1 MASVA
6 AAAPSA
12 GATAAALDLHRSL
25 ARDCNLLCDQSNRLG
40 RKAAAKKIAEV
51 LGPVIARTKPKVA
64 AAAAPKPKLI
74 FSAKAA
80 AAAAAA
86 AVPAP
91 EPVATSP
98 AASNAAPAPLTAEQ
112 IEAIALLDS
121 LLHLPGASGS
131 QTLLSL
137 LIARI
142 SDEMENVRAQ
152 VLQLSLD
159 LVGAIGSHASQSLL
173 PEFLPVIYARL
184 SPSAA
189 SISAAASFAAT
200 SMPSSSIGAALASS
214 AHAVSIQ
221 SGIAIPSSTGLT
233 LGVGGSGLSGGGAGT
248 GVHLEPSEE
257 LRLKLLQL
265 LLKLVECEKAKHFA
279 RLAAASSSATQ
290 SPSSSDSASSSP
302 PLQIVYGSL
311 DKLVAIVL
319 KTVNDPF
326 PDLKK
331 ASCDLVTLLAELLAL
346 NPQGITHQARN
357 DAANALQKALLPNLK
372 HQHSQVR
379 LQSLS
384 AFGSVVRQMGGESLS
399 SATIDALPVLSSLLG
414 DRTPKVREVFIVEL
428 SGWLISLPRLLPS
441 AQTKFLGLLLNL
453 TADEVPEIAR
463 AAVNAIN
470 TAAAKLEEW
479 RTKEEAMGDDPA
491 AASGAAA
498 DSTFLTSVK
507 DSPSSTAVA
516 MSVDS
521 TSSDADWLPASLAA
535 PFTSRPPAA
544 ARAFVRQHSQD
555 LLPPILQ
562 ELSDWTL
569 AKRVVAAGSLKA
581 LLVYLE
587 DGVIPSLIPLLQ
599 SLLKSIRDESS
610 AVHGSLSGCAELLG
624 FFLRDPSVY
633 LEWILPE
640 LERNAESTYR
650 NSLLMVLLNLIK
662 GMPILIQAGATTSA
676 AAAATAT
683 TVATADK
690 EALAANEAK
699 IARIFPLLLNT
710 LSSPDLCC
718 SDDAPLRLQLHRIL
732 VCVLSRIPRQCGSRL
747 FADKIFHMI
756 VQLDTKSVPAVGS
769 AAAVAAAGSAVSEEE
784 KQVMAALELLAR
796 CELQTGELQLPASSA
811 SPPTSAQLLQA
822 VYTAHFPR
830 ELSLLLGPDVVASP
844 STAADSLPATWG
856 QGASK
861 DAAVNFVALTFF
873 QLLDRA
879 AGIST
884 MGLAAAA
891 PAPSAAASSSSS
903 SSAAATAAPASSSSP
918 VSLLLES
925 SLPTL
930 LPVLIHS
937 ARPSNDHAIRSLVL
951 NFVYKLALL
960 HGGAILRASDPS
972 LRAALITEVLVPQT
986 VWKSGKVAAA
996 LRFHALT
1003 VLHALFSQGLVTAP
1017 IVMQTAAKLLP
1028 VLHANLDDDEAKM
1041 RMLVLLLLQSLMLL
1055 VPAGSIRVGDD
1066 SLTEL
1071 HRDLLK
1077 RLDDSHDDIRLEV
1090 VATFTLLFHRVFPPA
1105 EEYDKTQSYFRYIL
1119 QTFYIHLDDSNPR
1132 IIGACFEFLKSS
1144 IDYDRKVFI
1153 NETEAAKKKQ
1163 TTGQYCDQLL
1173 AMAREKQ

>member
-1 MASVA
+1 MDPP
-6 AAAPSA
+6 AAPAASA
-12 GATAAALDLHRSL
+12 ASFVVSPAALDLHRSL
-25 ARDCNLLCDQSNRLG
+25 ARDCNMLADLSNRLG
-40 RKAAAKKIAEV
+40 RKAAARKIADA
-51 LGPVIARTKPKVA
+51 LAPAIARTKPKVA
-64 AAAAPKPKLI
+64 TSATTKPKLI
-74 FSAKAA
+74 FSAKAMA
-80 AAAAAA
+80 AADAA
-86 AVPAP
+86 PTP
-91 EPVATSP
+91 EPVVATPATSTV
-98 AASNAAPAPLTAEQ
+98 PAPLTAEQ
-112 IEAIALLDS
+112 QEAIALLDS
-121 LLHLPGASGS
+121 LLHLPCASGS

-137 LIARI
+137 LVARI
-142 SDEMENVRAQ
+142 SDEMENVRAT
-152 VLQLSLD
+152 VLQLALD
-159 LVGAIGSHASQSLL
+159 IVDAIGRTTSQSLL

-184 SPSAA
+184 NPSAA
-189 SISAAASFAAT
+189 SISAAASFAAS
-200 SMPSSSIGAALASS
+200 SMPSSSSLAPAPLS
-214 AHAVSIQ
+214 AVSMHG
-221 SGIAIPSSTGLT
+221 GIAIPSSTGLT
-233 LGVGGSGLSGGGAGT
+233 IGVGGSGLSSGGAGT

-265 LLKLVECEKAKHFA
+265 LLKLVECEKAKYFA
-279 RLAAASSSATQ
+279 RIAAASASTSS
-290 SPSSSDSASSSP
+290 SSSDPASSSP
-302 PLQIVYGSL
+302 PLQLVYGSL

-319 KTVNDPF
+319 KTMTDPF

-331 ASCDLVTLLAELLAL
+331 SSCELVSLLADLLAL
-346 NPQGITHQARN
+346 NPQGITNQARM

-379 LQSLS
+379 LQSLT
-384 AFGSVVRQMGGESLS
+384 AFGSVVRQMGGEALS

-414 DRTPKVREVFIVEL
+414 DRTPKVREVFIAEL

-463 AAVNAIN
+463 AAVSAIN
-470 TAAAKLEEW
+470 TAATKLEEW
-479 RTKEEAMGDDPA
+479 RAKEEAMGDDPSAAA
-491 AASGAAA
+491 AAS

-507 DSPSSTAVA
+507 ESPSNPAVA

-521 TSSDADWLPASLAA
+521 AASGDADWLPASLAA
-535 PFTSRPPAA
+535 PFLSRPPAA
-544 ARAFVRQHSQD
+544 ARAFVRSHSQD

-569 AKRVVAAGSLKA
+569 ARRVVAAGSLRA

-587 DGVIPSLIPLLQ
+587 DGVIPSLVPLLQ
-599 SLLKSIRDESS
+599 ALLKSIRDESS
-610 AVHGSLSGCAELLG
+610 AVHGALSACAELLG
-624 FFLRDPSVY
+624 FFLRDPTVY
-633 LEWILPE
+633 LEWMLPE

-662 GMPILIQAGATTSA
+662 GMPILIQAGSPSASA
-676 AAAATAT
+676 ANAAAGAAPSH
-683 TVATADK
+683 VSK

-769 AAAVAAAGSAVSEEE
+769 AAASAGAASASEEE

-796 CELQTGELQLPASSA
+796 CELQTGELQLPASST
-811 SPPTSAQLLQA
+811 PPSSAQLLRA
-822 VYTAHFPR
+822 VYCAHFPR
-830 ELSLLLGPDVVASP
+830 ELALLLGPDVVASP
-844 STAADSLPATWG
+844 STAADSLPASWG

-884 MGLAAAA
+884 MGVAAALA
-891 PAPSAAASSSSS
+891 PAASSSASSS
-903 SSAAATAAPASSSSP
+903 SSAAAAGSAPSSSSP

-951 NFVYKLALL
+951 NFIYKLALL
-960 HGGAILRASDPS
+960 HGGGILRAADPS
-972 LRAALITEVLVPQT
+972 VLSALITEVLVPQT

-1003 VLHALFSQGLVTAP
+1003 VLHALFSQGLVTPP
-1017 IVMQTAAKLLP
+1017 IVMQTAGKLLP

-1041 RMLVLLLLQSLMLL
+1041 RMLVLLLLQSMLLL

-1105 EEYDKTQSYFRYIL
+1105 SEYDKTQSYYRYIL

-1132 IIGACFEFLKSS
+1132 IIDACFQFLKGSME
-1144 IDYDRKVFI
+1144 YDRKVFVE
-1153 NETEAAKKKQ
+1153 ETEKAKKKQ
-1163 TTGQYCDQLL
+1163 TTGQYCEQL
-1173 AMAREKQ
+1173 MAWARQNQ